1 MPLLKG
7 SSREIISANISELV
21 HSGYPQKQAVA
32 IALRSARETEGT
44 NTMATTKKKKKAPSK
59 FRFIVPTK
67 GKRAAKAATMS
78 AHAFEPRPLMRV
90 ALSAASKGES
100 KKIKAIADLQEAER
114 QVRLTQSDVKHS
126 KEHGF
131 VDRALADHKK
141 AIEKYLALKA
151 KTKRLFAGKTRKA
164 RKAPTQKKKAPAGKR
179 K

>member
-1 MPLLKG
+1 MPLRKG

-21 HSGYPQKQAVA
+21 HSGYPHKQAIA
-32 IALRSARETEGT
+32 IALRSAREAEGT
-44 NTMATTKKKKKAPSK
+44 NIMATTKKKKAPSK

-78 AHAFEPRPLMRV
+78 AYAFEPRPLMRV

-100 KKIKAIADLQEAER
+100 KKLKAIADLQEAER

-164 RKAPTQKKKAPAGKR
+164 RKAPTQKKKAPARKR